1 MFTLY
6 RPAYY
11 DNPRASSFVGLS
23 TDEKPLDE
31 KNGASFEEI
40 DTGKVFRFDE
50 ENKVWHEEVKRGG
63 GTSVYPYNNN
73 PEALGHEANPG
84 TSDNYSRGD
93 HIHPLPSV
101 SDLGALPV
109 GNIANEFSA
118 SSTYAV
124 GDYVIYEGQLYQC
137 TTAVTTAGSWNS
149 SNWTQA
155 VLGNDVSDL
164 KSAFTFQTSKAID
177 VSQGYWAI
185 ADGTATDSTT
195 WCKSGFVNFD
205 AVILSNTVKMYLLAY
220 NISGSYVGT
229 WNGTTFSKT
238 YNYNSYL
245 QEISIYDWLKKYPA
259 YRFKIDYYKSNST
272 LTPSDVLSDIVVK
285 NRNNTRIDDIN
296 LQIDDI
302 NLQIVN
308 NCKDVE
314 FWESGYWA
322 IADGTVSFGT
332 TWARSNQIID
342 DTVIAIESTTDAYK
356 LFLLAYE
363 GTTYI
368 GTWFGNGFS
377 KTYDNT
383 YISKYIDISY
393 FRNKYPNYIFKL
405 DITKIRTGAVDLS
418 DIANTVI
425 LKKSKVEQNSKTIQT
440 VYGDIAKS
448 EFWENG
454 SINLQGNKAFDS
466 TALYRV
472 STCNYLKFLVPVTIV
487 AKDGYVFSVTT
498 YSLNKE
504 KELQFLTWCSTA
516 FTFNRTDK
524 LYKINIKATEAS
536 VVLNP
541 ENVSNYIESYVLRST
556 PFDRILAEYANVKSV
571 GHRGF
576 NTVAPEN
583 TLPAFEM
590 SAAYGFKYVETDI
603 LFTQDGVPVL
613 MHDTT
618 INRTCCNAADG
629 SAITENTLVSSLD
642 YDELVDAYDA
652 CTPSQWATW
661 KGTKIPTFAE
671 FMYCCKANN
680 LHPWIELKAF
690 GHTYTQA
697 EIQLIISIIKQY
709 GMEEHVSFISFS
721 YDALV
726 LVKNEWD
733 AVELGLNGTV
743 ANAQKLKTNKNR
755 VFMIFDQN
763 GSDYSDAIDAG
774 FQVCFY
780 TVNTTEQILA
790 LPTNG
795 FDSVLTNVLFPSQ
808 VCDTVRAKY
817 DSVK

>member
-1 MFTLY
+1 MIKQI
-6 RPAYY
+6 RPAFYHNKRNSQY
-11 DNPRASSFVGLS
+11 CCLS
-23 TDEKPLDE
+23 TDIIPDYLENGDE
-31 KNGASFEEI
+31 VYFI
-40 DTGKVFRFDE
+40 DTGKKYVYDSVSGQLYE
-50 ENKVWHEEVKRGG
+50 KPSGGGG
-63 GTSVYPYNNN
+63 GTSVCPYNNN
-73 PEALGHEANPG
+73 PEALGQEANPG

-101 SDLGALPV
+101 SDLGALPAL
-109 GNIANEFSA
+109 NIANEFSA

-155 VLGNDVSDL
+155 VLGNDVSEL

-205 AVILSNTVKMYLLAY
+205 AVILSNAVKMYLLAY
-220 NISGSYVGT
+220 NINGSYVGA

-238 YNYNSYL
+238 YSENSYL
-245 QEISIYDWLKKYPA
+245 KEISIYDWLEKYPA
-259 YRFKIDYYKSNST
+259 YRFKIDYKGNST
-272 LTPSDVLSDIVVK
+272 LTPSNVLSDIVVK
-285 NRNNTRIDDIN
+285 ERNNTR
-296 LQIDDI
+296 IDDI

-342 DTVIAIESTTDAYK
+342 DTVIAVESTTDAYK

-377 KTYDNT
+377 KTYDT
-383 YISKYIDISY
+383 AYISKYIDISY

-405 DITKIRTGAVDLS
+405 DITKIRNGTIDLS

-504 KELQFLTWCSTA
+504 KELQFSTWCSTA

-536 VVLNP
+536 AMLNP

-556 PFDRILAEYANVKSV
+556 PFDRILAEYANVKSI

-733 AVELGLNGTV
+733 AVELGYNGTV

-763 GSDYSDAIDAG
+763 GSDYSDAIAAG

>member
-50 ENKVWHEEVKRGG
+50 ENKVWHEEVK
-63 GTSVYPYNNN
+63 TSAS
-73 PEALGHEANPG
+73 E
-84 TSDNYSRGD
+84 SF
-93 HIHPLPSV
+93 
-101 SDLGALPV
+101 
-109 GNIANEFSA
+109 IANEFSA

-124 GDYVIYEGQLYQC
+124 GDYVIYEGKLYQC

-149 SNWTQA
+149 SNWTQAVLGNDVAVLGNDVA

-205 AVILSNTVKMYLLAY
+205 AVILSNAVKMYLLAY
-220 NISGSYVGT
+220 NINGSYVGA
-229 WNGTTFSKT
+229 WNGTTFSTT

-296 LQIDDI
+296 LQI
-302 NLQIVN
+302 VN

-314 FWESGYWA
+314 FWEPGYWA

-342 DTVIAIESTTDAYK
+342 DTVIAVESTTDAYK

-377 KTYDNT
+377 KTYDNA

-405 DITKIRTGAVDLS
+405 DITKIVTGAVDLS

-466 TALYRV
+466 NGLYRV

-504 KELQFLTWCSTA
+504 KELQFSTWCSTA

-536 VVLNP
+536 AVLNP

-556 PFDRILAEYANVKSV
+556 PFDRILAEYANVKAI

-613 MHDTT
+613 MHDAT

-629 SAITENTLVSSLD
+629 SAITEYTLISSLD
-642 YDELVDAYDA
+642 YDELDAYDA

-671 FMYCCKANN
+671 FMFCCKANN
-680 LHPWIELKAF
+680 LNVWIELKAF

-733 AVELGLNGTV
+733 TVELGLNGTV
-743 ANAQKLKTNKNR
+743 ANAQALKTGKNR

-763 GSDYSDAIDAG
+763 GSDYSDAIAAG

-790 LPTNG
+790 FPTNG

-808 VCDTVRAKY
+808 VCDAVRAKY

>member
-63 GTSVYPYNNN
+63 GTSVYPYDNN
-73 PEALGHEANPG
+73 PEALGQEANPG

-101 SDLGALPV
+101 SDLGALPAL
-109 GNIANEFSA
+109 NIANEFNT

-137 TTAVTTAGSWNS
+137 TTDVTTAGSWNS
-149 SNWTQA
+149 SNWVQA

-164 KSAFTFQTSKAID
+164 KSDFTFQTSKAID

-195 WCKSGFVNFD
+195 WCRSGFVNFD
-205 AVILSNTVKMYLLAY
+205 AVILSNAVKMYLLAY
-220 NISGSYVGT
+220 NINGSYVGT
-229 WNGTTFSKT
+229 WNGTTFSTT

-342 DTVIAIESTTDAYK
+342 DTVIAVESTTDAYK

-466 TALYRV
+466 TGLYRV

-504 KELQFLTWCSTA
+504 KELQFSTWCSTA

-556 PFDRILAEYANVKSV
+556 PFDRILAEYANVKAI

-733 AVELGLNGTV
+733 TVELGLNGTV
-743 ANAQKLKTNKNR
+743 ANAQALKTGKNR

-763 GSDYSDAIDAG
+763 GSDYSDAIAAG

-808 VCDTVRAKY
+808 VCDTVRARY

>member
-63 GTSVYPYNNN
+63 GTSVYPYDNN
-73 PEALGHEANPG
+73 PEALGQEANPG

-101 SDLGALPV
+101 SDLGALPAL
-109 GNIANEFSA
+109 NIANEFSA

-149 SNWTQA
+149 SNWVQA
-155 VLGNDVSDL
+155 VLGNDVSEL

-205 AVILSNTVKMYLLAY
+205 AVILSNAVKMYLLAY
-220 NISGSYVGT
+220 NINGSYVGT

-368 GTWFGNGFS
+368 GTWVGNGFS

-405 DITKIRTGAVDLS
+405 DITKIVTGAVDLS

-466 TALYRV
+466 TGLYRV

-504 KELQFLTWCSTA
+504 KELQFSTWCSTA

-536 VVLNP
+536 AVLNP

-556 PFDRILAEYANVKSV
+556 PFDRILAEYANVKSI

-576 NTVAPEN
+576 NTIAPEN

-743 ANAQKLKTNKNR
+743 ANAQALKTGKNR

-763 GSDYSDAIDAG
+763 GSDYSDAIAAG

-790 LPTNG
+790 FPTNG

-808 VCDTVRAKY
+808 VCDAVRAKY

>member
-31 KNGASFEEI
+31 KNGALFEEI

-101 SDLGALPV
+101 SDLGALPAL
-109 GNIANEFSA
+109 NIANEFST

-149 SNWTQA
+149 SNWVQA

-185 ADGTATDSTT
+185 ADGIATDSTT
-195 WCKSGFVNFD
+195 WCRSGFVNFD
-205 AVILSNTVKMYLLAY
+205 AVILSNAVKMYLLAY
-220 NISGSYVGT
+220 NINGSYVGT
-229 WNGTTFSKT
+229 WNGTTFSTT

-285 NRNNTRIDDIN
+285 ERNNTRIDDIN

-314 FWESGYWA
+314 FWEFGYWA
-322 IADGTVSFGT
+322 IADGTVSTGT

-342 DTVIAIESTTDAYK
+342 DTVIAVESTTDAYK

-377 KTYDNT
+377 KTYDT
-383 YISKYIDISY
+383 AYISKYIDISY

-405 DITKIRTGAVDLS
+405 DITKIGGGAIDLS

-440 VYGDIAKS
+440 VYGDII
-448 EFWENG
+448 G
-454 SINLQGNKAFDS
+454 DQHDS
-466 TALYRV
+466 
-472 STCNYLKFLVPVTIV
+472 
-487 AKDGYVFSVTT
+487 
-498 YSLNKE
+498 
-504 KELQFLTWCSTA
+504 
-516 FTFNRTDK
+516 
-524 LYKINIKATEAS
+524 
-536 VVLNP
+536 
-541 ENVSNYIESYVLRST
+541 
-556 PFDRILAEYANVKSV
+556 
-571 GHRGF
+571 
-576 NTVAPEN
+576 
-583 TLPAFEM
+583 
-590 SAAYGFKYVETDI
+590 
-603 LFTQDGVPVL
+603 
-613 MHDTT
+613 
-618 INRTCCNAADG
+618 
-629 SAITENTLVSSLD
+629 
-642 YDELVDAYDA
+642 
-652 CTPSQWATW
+652 
-661 KGTKIPTFAE
+661 
-671 FMYCCKANN
+671 
-680 LHPWIELKAF
+680 
-690 GHTYTQA
+690 
-697 EIQLIISIIKQY
+697 
-709 GMEEHVSFISFS
+709 
-721 YDALV
+721 
-726 LVKNEWD
+726 
-733 AVELGLNGTV
+733 LG
-743 ANAQKLKTNKNR
+743 R
-755 VFMIFDQN
+755 
-763 GSDYSDAIDAG
+763 
-774 FQVCFY
+774 
-780 TVNTTEQILA
+780 
-790 LPTNG
+790 
-795 FDSVLTNVLFPSQ
+795 
-808 VCDTVRAKY
+808 
-817 DSVK
+817 

>member
-1 MFTLY
+1 MIKQI
-6 RPAYY
+6 RPAFYHNKRNSQY
-11 DNPRASSFVGLS
+11 CCLS
-23 TDEKPLDE
+23 TDIIPDYLENGDE
-31 KNGASFEEI
+31 VYFI
-40 DTGKVFRFDE
+40 DTGKKYVYDSVSGQLYE
-50 ENKVWHEEVKRGG
+50 KPSGGGG
-63 GTSVYPYNNN
+63 GTSVHPYNNN
-73 PEALGHEANPG
+73 PEALGQEANPG

-93 HIHPLPSV
+93 HVHPLPSV
-101 SDLGALPV
+101 SDLGALPAL
-109 GNIANEFSA
+109 NIANEFSA

-155 VLGNDVSDL
+155 VLGNDVSEL

-205 AVILSNTVKMYLLAY
+205 AVILSNAVKMYLLAY
-220 NISGSYVGT
+220 NINGSYVGA

-238 YNYNSYL
+238 YSENSYL
-245 QEISIYDWLKKYPA
+245 KEISIYDWLKKYPA
-259 YRFKIDYYKSNST
+259 YRFKIDYKGNST

-285 NRNNTRIDDIN
+285 ERNNTR
-296 LQIDDI
+296 IDDI

-308 NCKDVE
+308 NCKDAE

-322 IADGTVSFGT
+322 IADGTVTFGK

-342 DTVIAIESTTDAYK
+342 DTVIAVESTTDAYK

-377 KTYDNT
+377 KTYNNT

-405 DITKIRTGAVDLS
+405 DITKIVTTGTIDLS

-454 SINLQGNKAFDS
+454 SINLQGNKSFDS
-466 TALYRV
+466 TGLYRV

-504 KELQFLTWCSTA
+504 KELQFSTWCSTA

-603 LFTQDGVPVL
+603 LFTKDGVPVL

-721 YDALV
+721 IFLST
-726 LVKNEWD
+726 NTFSRF
-733 AVELGLNGTV
+733 LGSRPV
-743 ANAQKLKTNKNR
+743 
-755 VFMIFDQN
+755 
-763 GSDYSDAIDAG
+763 
-774 FQVCFY
+774 
-780 TVNTTEQILA
+780 
-790 LPTNG
+790 
-795 FDSVLTNVLFPSQ
+795 
-808 VCDTVRAKY
+808 
-817 DSVK
+817 

>member
-50 ENKVWHEEVKRGG
+50 ENKVWHEEVK
-63 GTSVYPYNNN
+63 TSAS
-73 PEALGHEANPG
+73 E
-84 TSDNYSRGD
+84 SF
-93 HIHPLPSV
+93 
-101 SDLGALPV
+101 
-109 GNIANEFSA
+109 IANEFSA

-124 GDYVIYEGQLYQC
+124 GDYVIYEGKLYQC

-149 SNWTQA
+149 SNWTQAVLGNDVA

-195 WCKSGFVNFD
+195 WCRSGFVNFD
-205 AVILSNTVKMYLLAY
+205 AVILSNAVKMYLLAY
-220 NISGSYVGT
+220 NINGSYVGA
-229 WNGTTFSKT
+229 WNGTTFSTT

-377 KTYDNT
+377 KTYDTT

-418 DIANTVI
+418 DIANTII

-454 SINLQGNKAFDS
+454 TINLQGNKVFDS
-466 TALYRV
+466 NALYRV

-498 YSLNKE
+498 YLLNKE
-504 KELQFLTWCSTA
+504 KELQFSTWCSTA

-524 LYKINIKATEAS
+524 LYKISIKATEAS

-556 PFDRILAEYANVKSV
+556 PFDRILAEYANVKAI

-613 MHDTT
+613 MHDAT

-629 SAITENTLVSSLD
+629 SAITEYTLISSLD
-642 YDELVDAYDA
+642 YDELDAYDA

-671 FMYCCKANN
+671 FMFCCKANN
-680 LHPWIELKAF
+680 LNVWIELKAF

-733 AVELGLNGTV
+733 TVELGLNGTV
-743 ANAQKLKTNKNR
+743 ANAQALKTGKNR

-763 GSDYSDAIDAG
+763 GSDYSDALAAG

>member
-1 MFTLY
+1 MDIVTYVLAKNSANSAIATAIAALPKGLIY
-6 RPAYY
+6 R
-11 DNPRASSFVGLS
+11 
-23 TDEKPLDE
+23 
-31 KNGASFEEI
+31 GAVS
-40 DTGKVFRFDE
+40 
-50 ENKVWHEEVKRGG
+50 
-63 GTSVYPYNNN
+63 Y
-73 PEALGHEANPG
+73 
-84 TSDNYSRGD
+84 
-93 HIHPLPSV
+93 V
-101 SDLGALPV
+101 SDLPNNAEIGDCYTIKYKGTSGTTADGHEV
-109 GNIANEFSA
+109 AWGN
-118 SSTYAV
+118 
-124 GDYVIYEGQLYQC
+124 YEGTPQWIDFGGGG
-137 TTAVTTAGSWNS
+137 GSSITVDDALSDS
-149 SNWTQA
+149 SENPVQNKVIA
-155 VLGNDVSDL
+155 KDVGDL

-195 WCKSGFVNFD
+195 WCRSGFVNFD
-205 AVILSNTVKMYLLAY
+205 AVILSNAVKMYLLAY
-220 NISGSYVGT
+220 NINGSYVGT
-229 WNGTTFSKT
+229 WNGTTFSTT

-285 NRNNTRIDDIN
+285 ERNNTRIDDIN

-314 FWESGYWA
+314 FWEFGYWA
-322 IADGTVSFGT
+322 IADGTVSTGT

-342 DTVIAIESTTDAYK
+342 DTVIAVESTTDAYK

-377 KTYDNT
+377 KTYDT
-383 YISKYIDISY
+383 AYISKYIDISY

-405 DITKIRTGAVDLS
+405 DITKIGGGAIDLS

-466 TALYRV
+466 TGLYRV

-504 KELQFLTWCSTA
+504 KELQFSTWCSTA

-536 VVLNP
+536 EVLNP

-556 PFDRILAEYANVKSV
+556 PFDRILAEYANVKAI

-583 TLPAFEM
+583 TLSAFEM

-629 SAITENTLVSSLD
+629 SAITENTLISSLD
-642 YDELVDAYDA
+642 YDELDAYDA
-652 CTPSQWATW
+652 CTPSQWAKW

-680 LHPWIELKAF
+680 LHAWIELKAF

-733 AVELGLNGTV
+733 TVELGLNGTV
-743 ANAQKLKTNKNR
+743 ANAQALKTGKNR

-763 GSDYSDAIDAG
+763 SSDYSDAIAAG

-790 LPTNG
+790 FPTNG

-808 VCDTVRAKY
+808 VCDAVRAKY